1 MIRKLACAVVVLTL
15 SVGFV
20 LADDFFA
27 TITAV
32 KEGKVTYQKYKKST
46 EKGKKGEK
54 DGDPVTLPVAADATI
69 AKGKFNKEDK
79 KFEAGDKIED
89 GLKNEMFT
97 KIGDNGMGAMIST
110 DADNKTITKIMLF
123 TPKKGKKG
131 AN

>member
-32 KEGKVTYQKYKKST
+32 KDGKVTYQKYKKST

-69 AKGKFNKEDK
+69 AKGKFNEEK
-79 KFEAGDKIED
+79 KLEAGDKIED
-89 GLKNEMFT
+89 GLKNDVFT
-97 KIGDNGMGAMIST
+97 KVGDKGMGAMIST
-110 DADNKTITKIMLF
+110 DSDNKTITKIILF
-123 TPKKGKKG
+123 GGKKKKA